1 MKRCRQCL
9 VVARHEFA
17 DLARERSFSSWLAH
31 SKAFRAL
38 RVLLS
43 CVAKKVSKEG
53 HPVGPPSTL
62 RAAGSQACGA
72 FPEGTSLCRPET
84 SRIVRAA
91 LRVFAPPACLAS
103 TGTQGQDQVQLP
115 ITEFHTGFQIPVF
128 FALHDPEN
136 PTRSGERWERHPGAM
151 LYRQTI
157 AAGKPLPRTRIPT
170 VCPPASHAAPATHWF
185 HTACAVSIRA
195 RGSHAIR
202 WAASP
207 GVHCH
212 PGP

>member
-62 RAAGSQACGA
+62 RAAGSQSGGA
-72 FPEGTSLCRPET
+72 FPEATSLYRPET
-84 SRIVRAA
+84 SRIVRDA
-91 LRVFAPPACLAS
+91 LRVFAPPACRAS
-103 TGTQGQDQVQLP
+103 TGFEIKVSS
-115 ITEFHTGFQIPVF
+115 
-128 FALHDPEN
+128 
-136 PTRSGERWERHPGAM
+136 RSGPRPRWRG
-151 LYRQTI
+151 RQAI
-157 AAGKPLPRTRIPT
+157 AAVQSTSRRVAELCIPHSSKAIT
-170 VCPPASHAAPATHWF
+170 SSACWAVTGGAVLSRMAAR
-185 HTACAVSIRA
+185 SSR
-195 RGSHAIR
+195 
-202 WAASP
+202 
-207 GVHCH
+207 
-212 PGP
+212 